1 MSLKNF
7 FNEISGI
14 KVIIV
19 GDVMIDSYVFG
30 DIERNSPEAPVP
42 IVNVN
47 YKEKRIGG
55 AANVAINI
63 KSLGGI
69 PYLCSCVGKDQ
80 EGKNFIELLKKNNLS
95 NSSII
100 IDSKKKTTIK
110 ERVIVNNKHILRVD
124 DEIYSFIIKHFC
136 FWI

>member
-1 MSLKNF
+1 MLDKFMWGKASR
-7 FNEISGI
+7 I
-14 KVIIV
+14 
-19 GDVMIDSYVFG
+19 
-30 DIERNSPEAPVP
+30 SPEAPVP

-80 EGKNFIELLKKNNLS
+80 EGKNFIELLKKKKLS

-100 IDSKKKTTIK
+100 IDSKRKTTIK
-110 ERVIVNNKHILRVD
+110 ERVIVKNKHILRVD
-124 DEIYSFIIKHFC
+124 DENTENISKIIQNKLILIIKKTC
-136 FWI
+136 